1 MCRAR
6 ATILGALLALAAT
19 GLASSA
25 PALGAEAA
33 TPLRVGIAP
42 NYPPLAFKED
52 GQLQGIEVDF
62 AKRLG
67 PALDR
72 PVVLVETPW
81 DDLSKALRED
91 KTIDVV
97 MSGTSVTEKRKQR
110 VDFTDPYLEV
120 GQMVLIRDADY
131 LQLRDAAALDKAT
144 VRVGFIS
151 NTTSQQYAQEHLT
164 HAKLEGFDD
173 ANAGVAAL
181 RAKTIDAFICDAPAV
196 WRVTGGLL
204 SKETQLRG
212 LYTPLTKEELAWAV
226 RKGDDALRQ
235 QLNAVLVKWKKDGT
249 IDDVLDDWI
258 TVKKTSIEVNPHD

>member
-1 MCRAR
+1 MMSRAR
-6 ATILGALLALAAT
+6 GAILGVLVGLTVTAAALGSPALAADT
-19 GLASSA
+19 A
-25 PALGAEAA
+25 
-33 TPLRVGIAP
+33 PLRVGIAP

-52 GQLQGIEVDF
+52 GQLEGIEVDF

-67 PALDR
+67 PALGR
-72 PVVLVETPW
+72 QVVLVETPW
-81 DDLSKALRED
+81 DDLSKALLED

-97 MSGTSVTEKRKQR
+97 MSGTSITEKRRQR
-110 VDFTDPYLEV
+110 VDFTKSYLDI

-131 LQLRDAAALDKAT
+131 AQLRNAAALDKPT

-151 NTTSQQYAQEHLT
+151 NTTSQHYAQKHLT
-164 HAKLEGFDD
+164 HAKLEGFED
-173 ANAGVAAL
+173 ADAGVAAL
-181 RAKTIDAFICDAPAV
+181 RANTIDAFICDAPAV

-235 QLNAVLVKWKKDGT
+235 ELDAVLVKWKKDGT

-258 TVKKTSIEVNPHD
+258 TVKKTTIEVKPHD

>member
-1 MCRAR
+1 MSRAR
-6 ATILGALLALAAT
+6 GAILGVLVGLTVTAAALGSPALAADT
-19 GLASSA
+19 A
-25 PALGAEAA
+25 
-33 TPLRVGIAP
+33 PLRVGIAP

-52 GQLQGIEVDF
+52 GQLEGIEVDF

-67 PALDR
+67 PALGR
-72 PVVLVETPW
+72 QVVLVETPW
-81 DDLSKALRED
+81 DDLTKALLED

-97 MSGTSVTEKRKQR
+97 MSGTSITEKRRQR
-110 VDFTDPYLEV
+110 VDFTKSYLDI

-131 LQLRDAAALDKAT
+131 AQLRNAAALDKPT

-151 NTTSQQYAQEHLT
+151 NTTSQHYAQKHLT
-164 HAKLEGFDD
+164 HAKREGFED
-173 ANAGVAAL
+173 ADAGVAAL
-181 RAKTIDAFICDAPAV
+181 RANTIDAFICDAPAV

-235 QLNAVLVKWKKDGT
+235 ELDAVLVKWKKDGT

-258 TVKKTSIEVNPHD
+258 TVKKTTIEVKPHD